1 MLEAVLAPGLVWA
14 AEVVLHG
21 CVGVGRGVWADGVR
35 HQCSLVEGSRRKE
48 YQLKSAAEEAVRGDM
63 VHHKDL
69 RVYAGVD
76 WCASYNYLDDHIGRR
91 LVEGRMEQLA
101 FHLGRRL
108 QDRQFGWHMQTLPVH
123 QTSQ

>member
-1 MLEAVLAPGLVWA
+1 MLGAVRVPGLVWA

-35 HQCSLVEGSRRKE
+35 HQYSLVEVSRRKE
-48 YQLKSAAEEAVRGDM
+48 YQLKPAAEEAVRGDM

-76 WCASYNYLDDHIGRR
+76 WYASYNYLGGHIDRQ
-91 LVEGRMEQLA
+91 LVEGHMGQLA
-101 FHLGRRL
+101 FHLERHL
-108 QDRQFGWHMQTLPVH
+108 QAHHFG
-123 QTSQ
+123 